1 MEAAPK
7 GALTA
12 TAAIPRMTATAKY
25 RLATKLDPPFAL
37 RLDDQC
43 VQRMA
48 IFYSGL
54 GPANGAVT
62 HIAIEYADL
71 IFD

>member
-1 MEAAPK
+1 
-7 GALTA
+7 
-12 TAAIPRMTATAKY
+12 MTETAKY
-25 RLATKLDPPFAL
+25 RLATKFDPPFAL

-43 VQRMA
+43 VQRMT

-54 GPANGAVT
+54 GPTNGAVP
-62 HIAIEYADL
+62 HIALEYADL